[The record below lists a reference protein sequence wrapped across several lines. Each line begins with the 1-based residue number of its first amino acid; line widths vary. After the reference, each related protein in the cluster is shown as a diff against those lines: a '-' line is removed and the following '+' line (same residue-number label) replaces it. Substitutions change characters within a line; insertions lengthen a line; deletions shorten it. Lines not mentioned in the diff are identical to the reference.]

1 MNFSPNSWWPR
12 AYLGLGEW
20 SLKDPEQLLE
30 NVRISQQL
38 LATCFPLEMNSCL
51 RMNCSPN
58 SWWPRAYLGLLEW
71 SLKDSEQLLEDV
83 LLP

>member
-1 MNFSPNSWWPR
+1 MYCSPNSWWPC

-30 NVRISQQL
+30 DVLLPQQL
-38 LATCFPLEMNSCL
+38 VAMCL
-51 RMNCSPN
+51 
-58 SWWPRAYLGLLEW
+58 YLGLGEW

-83 LLP
+83 LLPQQLMVTCLPWTR